1 MLKWKDEYEIYIKKR
16 KYEYEIYI
24 MKYDQREYKS
34 SIITIVYPHHNSN
47 SNSWTGYYVH
57 ESICNLNQNVKWI

>member
-1 MLKWKDEYEIYIKKR
+1 MKR
-16 KYEYEIYI
+16 WIWDLYQEKNKKYEYEIYI

-34 SIITIVYPHHNSN
+34 SIVTIVYPHHYSN

-57 ESICNLNQNVKWI
+57 